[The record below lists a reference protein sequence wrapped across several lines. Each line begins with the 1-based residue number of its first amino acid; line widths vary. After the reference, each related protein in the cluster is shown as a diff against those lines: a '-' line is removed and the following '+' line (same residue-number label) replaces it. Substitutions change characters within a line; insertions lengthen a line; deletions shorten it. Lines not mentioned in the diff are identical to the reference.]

1 MVDYKAKFGV
11 RHGGPRTQGKVTYC
25 ETDMRLDSMSKVFNY
40 FLVSSD
46 INNERTLTYNYQ
58 HGLNIV

>member
-46 INNERTLTYNYQ
+46 MNNERTLTYNY
-58 HGLNIV
+58 